1 MWVVRLGTETYSSS
15 VHPRLLSFTG
25 PFSAWSRH
33 RSLTIELTRRDIL
46 GRYRGASFGL
56 LWSLISPFLML
67 GVYTVAFG
75 YILKARWPGTTGN
88 TADFAMLLFL
98 GLLTHG
104 FFAECLTRAPTL
116 ITSNANLVKK
126 IVFPLDVLPW
136 TVVLSAL
143 FHTFT
148 NVIVFVLINL
158 FLRGE
163 FHPEIVLL
171 PLVLVPLLLL
181 ALGMVWLLAS
191 LSVFLRDI
199 TQITGV
205 VATAM
210 LFLSSAIIPVETL
223 PERYQLIFALNPLT
237 FIIDQ
242 VREVAFWGRLPD
254 WSGLGLYAMG
264 GLSFAYAGY
273 AVFQKT
279 RRGFADVL

>member
-1 MWVVRLGTETYSSS
+1 MYSSATE
-15 VHPRLLSFTG
+15 PRLLSLTG
-25 PFSAWSRH
+25 PFAAWLRH

-46 GRYRGASFGL
+46 GRYRGANFGL

-67 GVYTVAFG
+67 AIYTLAFG
-75 YILKARWPGTTGN
+75 YVMKARWPGTSGN

-104 FFAECLTRAPTL
+104 FFAECLTRSPTL
-116 ITSNANLVKK
+116 ISGNANLVKK

-148 NVIVFVLINL
+148 NAAVYMLLNLLLRDELHATVL
-158 FLRGE
+158 
-163 FHPEIVLL
+163 LL
-171 PLVLVPLLLL
+171 PLVLAPLALV
-181 ALGMVWLLAS
+181 ALGMVWLVSS

-199 TQITGV
+199 AQVTGV

-210 LFLSSAIIPVETL
+210 LFLSSAIVPVQTL
-223 PERYQLIFALNPLT
+223 PVHYQRIFELNPLT

-242 VREVAFWGRLPD
+242 ARQVAYWGHLPD
-254 WSGLGLYAMG
+254 WQGLLIYTAGAL
-264 GLSFAYAGY
+264 LFAYAGF

>member
-1 MWVVRLGTETYSSS
+1 VYSSNRA
-15 VHPRLLSFTG
+15 PRLLTLTG
-25 PFSAWSRH
+25 PFSAWMRH
-33 RSLTIELTRRDIL
+33 RSLTLELTRRDIL
-46 GRYRGASFGL
+46 GRYRGANFGL

-67 GVYTVAFG
+67 AVYTLAFG
-75 YILKARWPGTTGN
+75 FILKARWPGTSGN

-104 FFAECLTRAPTL
+104 FYAECLVRSPSL
-116 ITSNANLVKK
+116 ITGNANLVKK

-148 NVIVFVLINL
+148 TALIFVVVN
-158 FLRGE
+158 FVLRGE
-163 FHPEIVLL
+163 IQPEIILL
-171 PLVLVPLLLL
+171 PLVMAPL
-181 ALGMVWLLAS
+181 ALVALGTVWLLSS

-199 TQITGV
+199 NQVTGV
-205 VATAM
+205 LATAL
-210 LFLSSAIIPVETL
+210 LFLSSAIVPVETL
-223 PERYQLIFALNPLT
+223 PEGYQRVFEMNPLT

-254 WSGLGLYAMG
+254 WSGLGAYACAA
-264 GLSFAYAGY
+264 LIFAYAGF

-279 RRGFADVL
+279 RRGFADVV